1 MSEGG
6 SAPAF
11 LDARHYTYLPGWAK
25 GAVLAAA
32 GLVLLL
38 SATLLCRALLSQE
51 QGDHVLFYL
60 SLAQTAALVLV
71 FGVILMFST
80 RDANAA
86 NLQRLSDA
94 FITRYVADALARVS
108 LPAKGIAGFNV
119 VDLGR
124 KDIFGRS
131 LEMRA
136 DGHAQAFPL
145 WVGLNVSRIFVIY
158 FVPLAEG
165 TTVERVREVF
175 QFTFGGARKVGF
187 HVNFEPAMV
196 DGRPVVSVWLN
207 VAAGG
212 ELLYSPREKLFWAQD
227 IAMMT
232 ESFLRTAHR
241 AGIALA
247 PVPTP
252 GPL

>member
-11 LDARHYTYLPGWAK
+11 FDVRHYTYLPGWAK

-32 GLVLLL
+32 GLLLLL
-38 SATLLCRALLSQE
+38 SAVMVGRSLFGQE

-71 FGVILMFST
+71 FGVILMYST
-80 RDANAA
+80 RDANASH
-86 NLQRLSDA
+86 LRTLSDA
-94 FITRYVADALARVS
+94 FITGYVADALARVS
-108 LPAKGIAGFNV
+108 LPAQGVGSFEV
-119 VDLGR
+119 RDLGR
-124 KDIFGRS
+124 KDIFGRA
-131 LEMRA
+131 LEM
-136 DGHAQAFPL
+136 HAPGQVFPL

-158 FVPLAEG
+158 FVPLG
-165 TTVERVREVF
+165 GDTTLEKVQDAFR
-175 QFTFGGARKVGF
+175 FTFGGAEKVGF
-187 HVNFEPAMV
+187 HVNYEPAMV
-196 DGRPVVSVWLN
+196 DGQPVVSVWLN
-207 VAAGG
+207 VAASG

-241 AGIALA
+241 AGIPLA
-247 PVPTP
+247 GAPQP